1 MFSFLDDFLKKRNI
15 IWPAGIYGETWL
27 KCTYLIAS
35 IKAIDG
41 GSIFEKTFNNEHG
54 QHAEM
59 VMLHH
64 SEFLKVVKENS
75 NTEIT
80 VTLNHSP
87 CSDCANNLK
96 TFYEDYAENIKKSS
110 SSFHSLFIQYII
122 EK

>member
-1 MFSFLDDFLKKRNI
+1 MFCFLDDFLKKRNI
-15 IWPAGIYGETWL
+15 TWPAGIYGETWL

-80 VTLNHSP
+80 VTLNHSS

-96 TFYEDYAENIKKSS
+96 TFYEDYTENIKKIIIQF
-110 SSFHSLFIQYII
+110 SFIYHREI
-122 EK
+122 EKK

>member
-1 MFSFLDDFLKKRNI
+1 MFCFLDDFLKKRNI

-41 GSIFEKTFNNEHG
+41 GRIFEKTFNNEHG
-54 QHAEM
+54 QHVEM

-87 CSDCANNLK
+87 CSDCANNK
-96 TFYEDYAENIKKSS
+96 NILRRLRREYKKIIIQF
-110 SSFHSLFIQYII
+110 SFIYHR
-122 EK
+122 EKEKK